1 MREPRP
7 ITGAL
12 APLFD
17 RLVDLDPEAARESV
31 PQRVLDR
38 PAVVASV
45 AREIVRLF
53 NTRCPH
59 PERPGAAATGW
70 VLDYGVPDF
79 GALSAASAPDR
90 ERYAAV
96 LSRLLLAF
104 EPRLSQVRIVLQP
117 VPGEPARLRGAIAA
131 ELRLGT
137 VREPVS
143 FPLLLQTKTGE
154 LSLALPDAPMDA
166 SA

>member
-7 ITGAL
+7 ITGAR

-17 RLVDLDPEAARESV
+17 RLVDADPDVAREPV
-31 PQRVLDR
+31 PLRVLDR

-45 AREIVRLF
+45 AREITRLF
-53 NTRCPH
+53 NTRSPQG
-59 PERPGAAATGW
+59 ERLSAAGPGW

-79 GALSAASAPDR
+79 GNLSAASAPDR
-90 ERYAAV
+90 ERYGAL
-96 LSRLLLAF
+96 LSRILLVF
-104 EPRLSQVRIVLQP
+104 EPRLSQVRIVLEA
-117 VPGEPARLRGAIAA
+117 VPGDPSRLAGAISA

-154 LSLALPDAPMDA
+154 LHLAPPDAATDA